1 MKRTC
6 FSENT
11 NLYENND
18 MRVPSDVK
26 KANYLRMKR
35 LTLITTFIFSVLVS
49 MAQDYTKLTA
59 AFSDSYAKEK
69 SEKYSDAASALK
81 AIYDAN
87 SYEINLRLGWL
98 TYLGGQ
104 FSESMSY
111 YNKAI
116 ELMPYAIE
124 PRLGVVLPASSIG
137 NWDMVI
143 IQYNKILAIDPN
155 NTVTLY
161 RLGLISYDKKE
172 YKQAYQY
179 FEKVVNLYPF
189 DYQSVIMLAWTNYR
203 LGKTREAK
211 ILFNKALL
219 YYPED
224 ASAKEGLNLIK

>member
-1 MKRTC
+1 MKRI
-6 FSENT
+6 S
-11 NLYENND
+11 
-18 MRVPSDVK
+18 
-26 KANYLRMKR
+26 
-35 LTLITTFIFSVLVS
+35 LITILIFSVLAS
-49 MAQDYTKLTA
+49 TAQDYTRLTA

-69 SEKYSDAASALK
+69 SGKYAEAVSALK
-81 AIYDAN
+81 AIYDTD

-98 TYLGGQ
+98 TYLQGQ
-104 FSESMSY
+104 FSESLGY

-116 ELMPYAIE
+116 DLMPYAIE
-124 PRLGVVLPASSIG
+124 PRLGVVLPASSLG

-143 IQYNKILAIDPN
+143 AQYNKILAIDPN

-161 RLGLISYDKKE
+161 RLGLISYDRKDYSMA
-172 YKQAYQY
+172 YKL

-189 DYQSVIMLAWTNYR
+189 DYQSVLMLAWTNLK

-224 ASAKEGLNLIK
+224 ASAREGLSLIK

>member
-1 MKRTC
+1 
-6 FSENT
+6 
-11 NLYENND
+11 
-18 MRVPSDVK
+18 
-26 KANYLRMKR
+26 MKR
-35 LTLITTFIFSVLVS
+35 LTLLTALLFLVLVS

-69 SEKYSDAASALK
+69 SEKYGDAITALK
-81 AIYDAN
+81 AYYDVN

-98 TYLGGQ
+98 TYLQGQ
-104 FSESMSY
+104 FSESTGY

-124 PRLGVVLPASSIG
+124 PRLGVVLPASALG
-137 NWDMVI
+137 NWDLVI
-143 IQYNKILAIDPN
+143 VQYNKILAIDPN
-155 NTVTLY
+155 NTLTLY
-161 RLGLISYDKKE
+161 RMGLILYDKKD
-172 YKQAYQY
+172 YKLAYQQ

-189 DYQSVIMLAWTNYR
+189 DYQSVLMLAWTNYR

-224 ASAKEGLNLIK
+224 ASAKEGLSLIK

>member
-1 MKRTC
+1 
-6 FSENT
+6 
-11 NLYENND
+11 
-18 MRVPSDVK
+18 
-26 KANYLRMKR
+26 MKR
-35 LTLITTFIFSVLVS
+35 LSLLMIFTFIVMVAG
-49 MAQDYTKLTA
+49 AQDYAKLTA

-69 SEKYSDAASALK
+69 SGKYGDAATALK
-81 AIYDAN
+81 AYYDAD

-98 TYLGGQ
+98 TYLQGQ
-104 FSESMSY
+104 FTESMGY

-116 ELMPYAIE
+116 DLMPYAIE
-124 PRLGVVLPASSIG
+124 PRLGLVLPASSLG

-143 IQYNKILAIDPN
+143 AQYSKILTIDPN

-161 RLGLISYDKKE
+161 RLGLISYDRKD
-172 YKQAYQY
+172 YNQAYKY

-189 DYQSVIMLAWTNYR
+189 DYQSVVMLAWTNYK

-224 ASAKEGLNLIK
+224 ASAKEGLSLIK